1 MHRRSKPRRT
11 IAALVATAA
20 LAAAPAPAH
29 AARNLAGV
37 PANLTEVAASQ
48 NFLVHYTSA
57 PGDPNAITPEAA
69 QGLLV
74 AAERALGDSR
84 SRLDLPPPMDDG
96 DGRSDLYVYGGMT
109 QGPER
114 GLVRADTRDD
124 RTTGWAAIPPSA
136 TADTA
141 TVTHQVIHLQQLGLY
156 RPAGRVL

>member
-1 MHRRSKPRRT
+1 MHRRSHPRRAL
-11 IAALVATAA
+11 AALAATAA

-37 PANLTEVAASQ
+37 PSGLTEQAASQ

-96 DGRSDLYVYGGMT
+96 DGRADVYVYAGT
-109 QGPER
+109 DQGAER
-114 GLVRADTRDD
+114 G
-124 RTTGWAAIPPSA
+124 
-136 TADTA
+136 
-141 TVTHQVIHLQQLGLY
+141 
-156 RPAGRVL
+156 